1 MVTIALRDDY
11 ATGYRAA
18 RAALETALVR
28 GHGGLEEARAQ
39 HAFGLFACHW
49 FQPLIDDLGHARAA
63 FAGLLRA
70 GDLEFANFTFFN
82 ALATL
87 FDTCAQL
94 AEMDAELA
102 AAIGFARKTG
112 SRHSEQAYLPY
123 RQLARALECKTHAR
137 GGFADADFDDQAHL
151 AAIRGNAM
159 ALAFYHTYRALGA
172 CLFNDTAGLSR
183 HAEAAVGLSRHISGF
198 YPTAL
203 AMFLQSLA
211 LIEQLRVTDEAGRPA
226 LLERLGASQTWL
238 AARAADAPMNFGHL
252 HDLVEA
258 ERLDVL
264 GQPWDALQRFER
276 AMRHAGAQ
284 QHPWHQALIT
294 ERAGHCYLRRG
305 LEDAGRALL
314 ARAHAHYRQ
323 WGAVGKTRAMR
334 DAWPFL
340 DTSPSGSLRDSQC
353 DALDHE
359 ALLRASQALAA
370 ERSLPR
376 LVARVVELV
385 GQLTGATDV
394 RLLVLDEAG
403 RWYLEGGVR
412 GEESLERMTVEE
424 AAERGIITAAGMRL
438 ALKTRVPLVSDDA
451 VIDSRFAG
459 DPHFAGLP
467 LCSLLGLPIF
477 LHGRLTAFLV
487 LENRLFRAAFTAARI
502 EAVTI
507 LGGQL
512 AVSLENAGL
521 YRSLEGKVAQRTGE
535 LSEANRLLTDAIER
549 AGAEIAERRQVEAA
563 LRESEEK
570 FKAIANYAASWESWF
585 SPEGKLLWMN
595 PFSLKL
601 TGFTPEEYLAADD
614 FVVMATHEEDRPWM
628 WEHFQQALQGRSGD
642 QVEFRCLRKDGSR
655 FWISASWRPIFD
667 ASGRSLGFRTS
678 AQDITASRQVR
689 EDLAR
694 ARAAAETANRE
705 LAILSTTDSLTGL
718 ANRRRFDETLQT
730 ECQRATRAAR
740 PLSLAMLDVDWFKHY
755 NDRYGHQA
763 GDECL
768 RAIAGVLSAQA
779 HRISDLA
786 ARYGGEEFAVI
797 APDTDA
803 AGMLRLVE
811 SIHSALEALALPHD
825 ASPLGR
831 VTVSIGVAVLAPGDM
846 TSPDGLLRLADEALY
861 RAKAGGRN
869 RTVPGGAGSMPLP

>member
-1 MVTIALRDDY
+1 M
-11 ATGYRAA
+11 
-18 RAALETALVR
+18 
-28 GHGGLEEARAQ
+28 
-39 HAFGLFACHW
+39 
-49 FQPLIDDLGHARAA
+49 
-63 FAGLLRA
+63 
-70 GDLEFANFTFFN
+70 
-82 ALATL
+82 
-87 FDTCAQL
+87 
-94 AEMDAELA
+94 
-102 AAIGFARKTG
+102 
-112 SRHSEQAYLPY
+112 
-123 RQLARALECKTHAR
+123 
-137 GGFADADFDDQAHL
+137 
-151 AAIRGNAM
+151 
-159 ALAFYHTYRALGA
+159 
-172 CLFNDTAGLSR
+172 
-183 HAEAAVGLSRHISGF
+183 
-198 YPTAL
+198 
-203 AMFLQSLA
+203 
-211 LIEQLRVTDEAGRPA
+211 
-226 LLERLGASQTWL
+226 
-238 AARAADAPMNFGHL
+238 
-252 HDLVEA
+252 
-258 ERLDVL
+258 
-264 GQPWDALQRFER
+264 
-276 AMRHAGAQ
+276 
-284 QHPWHQALIT
+284 
-294 ERAGHCYLRRG
+294 
-305 LEDAGRALL
+305 
-314 ARAHAHYRQ
+314 
-323 WGAVGKTRAMR
+323 
-334 DAWPFL
+334 
-340 DTSPSGSLRDSQC
+340 
-353 DALDHE
+353 DHE

-549 AGAEIAERRQVEAA
+549 AGAEIAERQQVEAA
-563 LRESEEK
+563 LRESDEK

>member
-1 MVTIALRDDY
+1 VA
-11 ATGYRAA
+11 G
-18 RAALETALVR
+18 ET
-28 GHGGLEEARAQ
+28 
-39 HAFGLFACHW
+39 
-49 FQPLIDDLGHARAA
+49 
-63 FAGLLRA
+63 
-70 GDLEFANFTFFN
+70 
-82 ALATL
+82 
-87 FDTCAQL
+87 
-94 AEMDAELA
+94 
-102 AAIGFARKTG
+102 
-112 SRHSEQAYLPY
+112 
-123 RQLARALECKTHAR
+123 
-137 GGFADADFDDQAHL
+137 
-151 AAIRGNAM
+151 
-159 ALAFYHTYRALGA
+159 
-172 CLFNDTAGLSR
+172 
-183 HAEAAVGLSRHISGF
+183 
-198 YPTAL
+198 
-203 AMFLQSLA
+203 
-211 LIEQLRVTDEAGRPA
+211 GRPA
-226 LLERLGASQTWL
+226 LLERLGASRTWL

-252 HDLVEA
+252 YDLVEA

-264 GQPWDALQRFER
+264 GQPWDALGHFER
-276 AMRHAGAQ
+276 AMRHAGAELR
-284 QHPWHQALIT
+284 PWHQALIK
-294 ERAGHCYLRRG
+294 ERAGCCYMRRG
-305 LEDAGRALL
+305 LEDAGRALA
-314 ARAHAHYRQ
+314 ARAHALYRQ
-323 WGAVGKTRAMR
+323 WGATGKARAMR

-340 DTSPSGSLRDSQC
+340 DTSHPGRTRDSPC

-359 ALLRASQALAA
+359 ALLRASQVLAA

-376 LVARVVELV
+376 LVARVVDLV

-403 RWYLEGGVR
+403 RWFLEGGVR
-412 GEESLERMTVEE
+412 GEEALERMTVDE

-467 LCSLLGLPIF
+467 LCSLLGLPIVV
-477 LHGRLTAFLV
+477 HGRLTAFLV

-502 EAVTI
+502 EAVSI

-521 YRSLEGKVAQRTGE
+521 YRSLEDKVAQRTGE
-535 LSEANRLLTDAIER
+535 LSEANRLLTDAIRR
-549 AGAEIAERRQVEAA
+549 AGAEIAERQQAETA

-570 FKAIANYAASWESWF
+570 FKAIANYAASWEAWF
-585 SPEGKLLWMN
+585 SPDGKLLWMN
-595 PFSLKL
+595 PFSLEL

-614 FVVMATHEEDRPWM
+614 FVAMSTVEEDRPWM
-628 WEHFQQALQGRSGD
+628 LESFQKALQGGSGD
-642 QVEFRCLRKDGSR
+642 HVEFRCLRKDGSQ

-667 ASGRSLGFRTS
+667 AAGRSLGFRTS
-678 AQDITASRQVR
+678 ARDITASRQVR

-694 ARAAAETANRE
+694 ARAAAEAANRE

-718 ANRRRFDETLQT
+718 ANRRRFDETLQA
-730 ECQRATRAAR
+730 EWQRGARSAR
-740 PLSLAMLDVDWFKHY
+740 PLSLAMLDVDWFKHF

-768 RAIAGVLSAQA
+768 RALAGVLSAQA

-811 SIHSALEALALPHD
+811 SIHGALEALALPHD

-831 VTVSIGVAVLAPGDM
+831 VTVSIGVAVPAPGDA
-846 TSPDGLLRLADEALY
+846 TSPEALLRVADEALY
-861 RAKAGGRN
+861 RAKAEGRN
-869 RTVPGGAGSMPLP
+869 RTVLGGAAQRS